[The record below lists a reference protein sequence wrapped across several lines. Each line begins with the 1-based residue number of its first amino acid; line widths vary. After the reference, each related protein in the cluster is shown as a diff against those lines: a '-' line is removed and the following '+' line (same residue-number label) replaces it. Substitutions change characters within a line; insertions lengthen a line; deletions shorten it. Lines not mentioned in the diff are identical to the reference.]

1 MADPGLQIG
10 KILDNVVKVHAIGS
24 YILGT
29 ETNIARSH
37 GIGADLPVV
46 AVAEVVMTW
55 DSGVPHTGVDLG
67 MDTGT
72 ISEDRPG
79 DLQGGKIISL
89 ERTMTI
95 YKFQGSST
103 WLSWR

>member
-1 MADPGLQIG
+1 MNVLQS
-10 KILDNVVKVHAIGS
+10 DHV
-24 YILGT
+24 LGT

-72 ISEDRPG
+72 TSGDRPG
-79 DLQGGKIISL
+79 DLQGGEKISL

-95 YKFQGSST
+95 Y
-103 WLSWR
+103 

>member
-1 MADPGLQIG
+1 MDLEVEEVAMADPGLQIG

-46 AVAEVVMTW
+46 AVAEVVTIW
-55 DSGVPHTGVDLG
+55 GSGVPRTGVDLATVTG
-67 MDTGT
+67 M
-72 ISEDRPG
+72 ISGDHPG
-79 DLQGGKIISL
+79 DLPGGKYS
-89 ERTMTI
+89 
-95 YKFQGSST
+95 Q
-103 WLSWR
+103 

>member
-1 MADPGLQIG
+1 MKVNVLQS
-10 KILDNVVKVHAIGS
+10 DV
-24 YILGT
+24 LGT
-29 ETNIARSH
+29 ETNIARSL

-55 DSGVPHTGVDLG
+55 DSGVPHTGVDLD

-72 ISEDRPG
+72 ISGDHLE

-89 ERTMTI
+89 ERTLTI
-95 YKFQGSST
+95 
-103 WLSWR
+103 